1 MCLFL
6 FKVEKNRVG
15 RTRHRKVDMGKE
27 ESTQTSV
34 IRTPSVMNFDFQT
47 LLGTCKSLRGL

>member
-15 RTRHRKVDMGKE
+15 RTRHRKVDLGKE

-34 IRTPSVMNFDFQT
+34 IRTPSVMNYDFQT
-47 LLGTCKSLRGL
+47 LLSTCKSLRGL